1 MILLHRPFAL
11 AVLAGATLAACD
23 RADQALPF
31 DSGSVEPVTR
41 TISAAGG
48 TVSSPAG
55 ASVQL
60 PAGAVPAGTAV
71 TLTPTAAQ
79 APAGGTAASAYAFQ
93 LQPAGLA
100 LTAPAGV
107 DLRVDAAARDAW
119 LASVVV
125 ATPGGVLEDGTASV
139 DLNSGLLRGEIGTLG
154 TVSAVIPEAA
164 AVVRAQPLGTALRS
178 AAPASPSAALS
189 GLPTRALR
197 GDCGRPGRRCEGLAV
212 EVGERLLALV
222 DTAAVIY
229 PHISGEISIAGK
241 TASGSLVAVTPLRVR
256 LGARTT
262 ATTVHSRIVATATP
276 QTVVTETDGRITL
289 TNVRVLGQSG
299 REQGET
305 MATLTVQYQ
314 GAQAWI
320 RLEHQFET
328 VVEGGVREKVT
339 VAARVPLA
347 RVQ

>member
-1 MILLHRPFAL
+1 MITRRLFAL
-11 AVLAGATLAACD
+11 TVLGSATLAACD
-23 RADQALPF
+23 RADQPLPF
-31 DSGSVEPVTR
+31 DSGSMEPVTR
-41 TISAAGG
+41 TIPAAGG
-48 TVSSPAG
+48 TLSSPAG

-79 APAGGTAASAYAFQ
+79 APASGTAASSYAFQ

-100 LTAPAGV
+100 LSTPASV
-107 DLRVDAAARDAW
+107 DLRVDASARDAW

-125 ATPGGVLEDGTASV
+125 VTPGGMVEDGAGSV
-139 DLNSGLLRGEIGTLG
+139 DLNGGLLRGEIGTLG
-154 TVSAVIPEAA
+154 TVTAVIPEAA
-164 AVVRAQPLGTALRS
+164 AILRAQPLSTALHS
-178 AAPASPSAALS
+178 APPASASLTGA
-189 GLPTRALR
+189 PTRALR
-197 GDCGRPGRRCEGLAV
+197 GDCGSPGRRCRELAV

-222 DTAAVIY
+222 DTAVVVY
-229 PHISGEISIAGK
+229 PRIMGEIVIRGQS
-241 TASGSLVAVTPLRVR
+241 ASGSLVAVTPLRVR

-262 ATTVHSRIVATATP
+262 AITVHSRIVATATP

-289 TNVRVLGQSG
+289 THIRVMGQSG
-299 REQGET
+299 GERAEA

-320 RLEHQFET
+320 RLEHQFESVVQGGTREPVT
-328 VVEGGVREKVT
+328 VV
-339 VAARVPLA
+339 ARVPLV

>member
-1 MILLHRPFAL
+1 MMTRRFVAL
-11 AVLAGATLAACD
+11 AAMAGATLAACD
-23 RADQALPF
+23 RADQSLPF

-41 TISAAGG
+41 TIPASGG
-48 TVSSPAG
+48 TVSSAAG

-71 TLTPTAAQ
+71 TLTPSAAQ
-79 APAGGTAASAYAFQ
+79 APAGGTAAGAYAFQ
-93 LQPAGLA
+93 LQPTGLA
-100 LTAPAGV
+100 LAAPAAV

-125 ATPGGVLEDGTASV
+125 ATPAGVVEDGTGSV
-139 DLNSGLLRGEIGTLG
+139 DLNGGLLRGEIGTLG

-164 AVVRAQPLGTALRS
+164 AIVRAQPLGSAIRSAS
-178 AAPASPSAALS
+178 AAPAAATLT
-189 GLPTRALR
+189 GTPTRAIR
-197 GDCGRPGRRCEGLAV
+197 GDCGTPGRRCEGLAV
-212 EVGERLLALV
+212 EVGARLLALV

-229 PHISGEISIAGK
+229 PRISGEIKINGTS
-241 TASGSLVAVTPLRVR
+241 ASGALVAVTPLRVR

-262 ATTVHSRIVATATP
+262 ATTVHSRITATATP

-289 TNVRVLGQSG
+289 TNVRVRGESG

-305 MATLTVQYQ
+305 LATLTIQYQ

-320 RLEHQFET
+320 RLEHDFEMT
-328 VVEGGVREKVT
+328 VEGGVREPVT
-339 VAARVPLA
+339 VAAQVPLT

>member
-1 MILLHRPFAL
+1 MNTRRLFSL

-23 RADQALPF
+23 RGGQALPF

-41 TISAAGG
+41 TIPAGGG
-48 TVSSPAG
+48 TVSSAAG

-71 TLTPTAAQ
+71 TLTPSASQ
-79 APAGGTAASAYAFQ
+79 APASGTAASAYAFQ

-100 LTAPAGV
+100 LATPAAV
-107 DLRVDAAARDAW
+107 DLRVDGAARDAW

-125 ATPGGVLEDGTASV
+125 ATPAGVVEDGAGSV
-139 DLNSGLLRGEIGTLG
+139 DLNSGLLHGEIGALG

-164 AVVRAQPLGTALRS
+164 AIVRAQPLGTALRS
-178 AAPASPSAALS
+178 VLAAPATAALT
-189 GLPTRALR
+189 GAPTRAIR
-197 GDCGRPGRRCEGLAV
+197 GDCGGPGRRCEGLVV
-212 EVGERLLALV
+212 EVGARLLALV
-222 DTAAVIY
+222 DTAAVLY
-229 PHISGEISIAGK
+229 PHISGEIAINGTSA
-241 TASGSLVAVTPLRVR
+241 TGSLVAVTPLRVR

-262 ATTVHSRIVATATP
+262 ATTVHSRIVASATP

-289 TNVRVLGQSG
+289 TNVRVRGESG

-305 MATLTVQYQ
+305 TATLTVQYQ
-314 GAQAWI
+314 GTQAWI

-328 VVEGGVREKVT
+328 VVAGGGREPVT
-339 VAARVPLA
+339 VAAQVPLV
-347 RVQ
+347 RVR